1 MMAHSA
7 NSLRRQSSP
16 FTTSLEENGPR
27 SYRSNTPRLNHV
39 ATGCIMSTRSGRRLK
54 LDGDDGG
61 KKESFGKEEDKAPDV
76 SVVEKATN
84 SSSSFFSPKRS
95 TKKAAT
101 VTPSPSA
108 AKKRRSLLQ
117 DEAEGES
124 PKKKSKKKKVEAKAA
139 VATTEEPYV
148 PTYIHKNV
156 GYQRFGTATDR
167 LSDGQKLAFA
177 FVVENYDIPADFETN
192 RKYGPLSGTSY
203 EERVLAAYATK
214 GLTPSEDS
222 DSTLVRKGICTFCG
236 ELGHKKKL
244 CPELL

>member
-1 MMAHSA
+1 
-7 NSLRRQSSP
+7 
-16 FTTSLEENGPR
+16 
-27 SYRSNTPRLNHV
+27 
-39 ATGCIMSTRSGRRLK
+39 MSTRSGRRLK
-54 LDGDDGG
+54 LDGNVGG
-61 KKESFGKEEDKAPDV
+61 KKGKESSSGKEEEEEKAPDV

-117 DEAEGES
+117 DETEGET
-124 PKKKSKKKKVEAKAA
+124 PKKKKSKKKKKVDAKAA
-139 VATTEEPYV
+139 VCTTEEPYV

-156 GYQRFGTATDR
+156 GYARFGTALDR

-203 EERVLAAYATK
+203 EERVLAAYATN
-214 GLTPSEDS
+214 GLTPSEDTDS
-222 DSTLVRKGICTFCG
+222 DLIRKGICTFCG

>member
-1 MMAHSA
+1 
-7 NSLRRQSSP
+7 
-16 FTTSLEENGPR
+16 
-27 SYRSNTPRLNHV
+27 
-39 ATGCIMSTRSGRRLK
+39 MSTRSGRRLK
-54 LDGDDGG
+54 LDGDYVGG
-61 KKESFGKEEDKAPDV
+61 KEGKESSSGKEKEEMAPDV

-117 DEAEGES
+117 DEPEGET
-124 PKKKSKKKKVEAKAA
+124 PKKKSKKKKQKVDAKAA
-139 VATTEEPYV
+139 VSTTEEPYV

-156 GYQRFGTATDR
+156 GYARFGTALDR

-177 FVVENYDIPADFETN
+177 FVVDKFEIPADFETN

-203 EERVLAAYATK
+203 EERVLAAYATN
-214 GLTPSEDS
+214 GLTPSKDA
-222 DSTLVRKGICTFCG
+222 DPDVIRKGICTFCG

>member
-1 MMAHSA
+1 
-7 NSLRRQSSP
+7 
-16 FTTSLEENGPR
+16 
-27 SYRSNTPRLNHV
+27 
-39 ATGCIMSTRSGRRLK
+39 MSTRSGRRLK
-54 LDGDDGG
+54 LDDGDFGRKKG
-61 KKESFGKEEDKAPDV
+61 KESSSGEEKAPDV

-117 DEAEGES
+117 DEREGET
-124 PKKKSKKKKVEAKAA
+124 PKKKKSKSKKKKADAEAAA
-139 VATTEEPYV
+139 ISTSTTEEPYV

-156 GYQRFGTATDR
+156 GYARFGTALDR

-177 FVVENYDIPADFETN
+177 FVADKYHIPADFETN
-192 RKYGPLSGTSY
+192 RKYGPLSGSSY
-203 EERVLAAYATK
+203 EERVLAAYAIG
-214 GLTPSEDS
+214 GLAPSEGANS
-222 DSTLVRKGICTFCG
+222 DVIRKGICTFCG

>member
-1 MMAHSA
+1 
-7 NSLRRQSSP
+7 
-16 FTTSLEENGPR
+16 
-27 SYRSNTPRLNHV
+27 
-39 ATGCIMSTRSGRRLK
+39 MSTRSGRRLK
-54 LDGDDGG
+54 LDGNVGG
-61 KKESFGKEEDKAPDV
+61 KKGKESSSGKEEEEEKAPDV

-117 DEAEGES
+117 DETEGET
-124 PKKKSKKKKVEAKAA
+124 PKKKKSKKKKKKVDAKAA
-139 VATTEEPYV
+139 VCTTEEPYV

-156 GYQRFGTATDR
+156 GYARFGTALDR

-203 EERVLAAYATK
+203 EERVLAAYATN
-214 GLTPSEDS
+214 GLTPSEDADS
-222 DSTLVRKGICTFCG
+222 DLIRKGICTFCG

>member
-1 MMAHSA
+1 
-7 NSLRRQSSP
+7 
-16 FTTSLEENGPR
+16 
-27 SYRSNTPRLNHV
+27 
-39 ATGCIMSTRSGRRLK
+39 MSTRSGRRLK
-54 LDGDDGG
+54 LDGDNVGG
-61 KKESFGKEEDKAPDV
+61 KEGKESSSGKEEEEEMAPDV

-117 DEAEGES
+117 DEPEGET
-124 PKKKSKKKKVEAKAA
+124 PKKKSKKKKQKVDAKAA
-139 VATTEEPYV
+139 VSTTEEPYV

-156 GYQRFGTATDR
+156 GYARFGTALDR

-177 FVVENYDIPADFETN
+177 FVVDKFEIPADFETN

-203 EERVLAAYATK
+203 EERVLAAYATN
-214 GLTPSEDS
+214 GLAPSKDV
-222 DSTLVRKGICTFCG
+222 DPDVIRKGICTFCG

>member
-1 MMAHSA
+1 
-7 NSLRRQSSP
+7 
-16 FTTSLEENGPR
+16 
-27 SYRSNTPRLNHV
+27 
-39 ATGCIMSTRSGRRLK
+39 MSTRSGRRLK

-61 KKESFGKEEDKAPDV
+61 KKESSGKEEDKAPDV

-124 PKKKSKKKKVEAKAA
+124 PKKKSKKKKKVEAKAA

-214 GLTPSEDS
+214 GLTPSEDA
-222 DSTLVRKGICTFCG
+222 DSILVRKGICTFCG

-244 CPELL
+244 CPGLL

>member
-1 MMAHSA
+1 
-7 NSLRRQSSP
+7 
-16 FTTSLEENGPR
+16 
-27 SYRSNTPRLNHV
+27 
-39 ATGCIMSTRSGRRLK
+39 MSTRSGRRLK
-54 LDGDDGG
+54 LDGNVGG
-61 KKESFGKEEDKAPDV
+61 KKGKESSSGKEEVEEKAPDV
-76 SVVEKATN
+76 TVMDKATN

-117 DEAEGES
+117 DETEGET
-124 PKKKSKKKKVEAKAA
+124 PKKKSKKKKQKVDAKAA
-139 VATTEEPYV
+139 ISTAEEPYV

-156 GYQRFGTATDR
+156 GYARFGTALDR

-177 FVVENYDIPADFETN
+177 FVVDKYDIPADFETN

-203 EERVLAAYATK
+203 EERVLAAYATD
-214 GLTPSEDS
+214 GLTPSEDA
-222 DSTLVRKGICTFCG
+222 DPDVIRKGICTFCG

>member
-1 MMAHSA
+1 
-7 NSLRRQSSP
+7 
-16 FTTSLEENGPR
+16 
-27 SYRSNTPRLNHV
+27 
-39 ATGCIMSTRSGRRLK
+39 MSTRSGRRLK
-54 LDGDDGG
+54 LDGNNVGG
-61 KKESFGKEEDKAPDV
+61 KNGRESSFGKEEEEKAPDV
-76 SVVEKATN
+76 SVVEKATI

-117 DEAEGES
+117 DEREGET
-124 PKKKSKKKKVEAKAA
+124 PKKKKSKKKKADAEADSIS
-139 VATTEEPYV
+139 TTEEPYV

-156 GYQRFGTATDR
+156 GYARFGTALDR

-177 FVVENYDIPADFETN
+177 FVADKYHIPADFETN
-192 RKYGPLSGTSY
+192 RKYGPLSGLSF
-203 EERVLAAYATK
+203 EERVLAAYAID
-214 GLTPSEDS
+214 GLAPSEGADS
-222 DSTLVRKGICTFCG
+222 DVIRKGICTFCG

>member
-1 MMAHSA
+1 
-7 NSLRRQSSP
+7 
-16 FTTSLEENGPR
+16 
-27 SYRSNTPRLNHV
+27 
-39 ATGCIMSTRSGRRLK
+39 MSTRSGRRLK
-54 LDGDDGG
+54 LDDGDVGG
-61 KKESFGKEEDKAPDV
+61 KKRKESSSGKEEGEEKAPDV

-117 DEAEGES
+117 DESEGET
-124 PKKKSKKKKVEAKAA
+124 PKKKKKNKKKADAEDAA
-139 VATTEEPYV
+139 ISTSTTEEPYV

-156 GYQRFGTATDR
+156 GYARFGTALDR

-177 FVVENYDIPADFETN
+177 FVADKYHIPADFETN
-192 RKYGPLSGTSY
+192 RKFGPLSGSSY
-203 EERVLAAYATK
+203 EERVLAAYATD
-214 GLTPSEDS
+214 GLAPSEGADL
-222 DSTLVRKGICTFCG
+222 DVIRKGICTFCG

>member
-1 MMAHSA
+1 
-7 NSLRRQSSP
+7 
-16 FTTSLEENGPR
+16 
-27 SYRSNTPRLNHV
+27 
-39 ATGCIMSTRSGRRLK
+39 MSTRSGRRLK
-54 LDGDDGG
+54 LDGNVGG
-61 KKESFGKEEDKAPDV
+61 KKGKESSSGKEEEEEKAPDV

-117 DEAEGES
+117 DETEGET
-124 PKKKSKKKKVEAKAA
+124 PKKKKSKKKKKVDAKAA
-139 VATTEEPYV
+139 VCTTEEPYV

-156 GYQRFGTATDR
+156 GYARFGTALDR

-203 EERVLAAYATK
+203 EERVLAAYATN
-214 GLTPSEDS
+214 GLTPSEDADS
-222 DSTLVRKGICTFCG
+222 DLIRKGICTFCG

>member
-1 MMAHSA
+1 
-7 NSLRRQSSP
+7 
-16 FTTSLEENGPR
+16 
-27 SYRSNTPRLNHV
+27 
-39 ATGCIMSTRSGRRLK
+39 MSTRSGRRLK
-54 LDGDDGG
+54 LDSDVGG
-61 KKESFGKEEDKAPDV
+61 KKGKESSSGKVEEEKAPDV
-76 SVVEKATN
+76 SVVEKTTD

-117 DEAEGES
+117 DGAEGET
-124 PKKKSKKKKVEAKAA
+124 PKKKKSKKKKVEAKAA

-156 GYQRFGTATDR
+156 GYARFGTALDR

-177 FVVENYDIPADFETN
+177 FVVENYEIPADFETN

-203 EERVLAAYATK
+203 EERVLAAYATN
-214 GLTPSEDS
+214 GLNPSEDT
-222 DSTLVRKGICTFCG
+222 DPTLIRKGICTFCG